1 MRWEKE
7 QQGLCRDE
15 DATTRAA
22 GMGETMLKREA
33 ARAAFKGGG
42 ERQQRKDLLISNRRF
57 IFALRKQK
65 KKKNLGNTGKSLAFP
80 QLIFTVFE
88 NRHKSHIQYC

>member
-42 ERQQRKDLLISNRRF
+42 ERQQRKDLISNRRF

-65 KKKNLGNTGKSLAFP
+65 KEKKLG
-80 QLIFTVFE
+80 QH
-88 NRHKSHIQYC
+88 R

>member
-65 KKKNLGNTGKSLAFP
+65 KKKNLGNTGK
-80 QLIFTVFE
+80 
-88 NRHKSHIQYC
+88 R